1 MCEPDRYND
10 HFSTTVVSKIRG
22 SRLVVRGYSLHG
34 RTWAELLVFQG
45 VQTIGDV
52 AILKQ
57 GLYFDGF
64 IQPFDELQITCCIP

>member
-10 HFSTTVVSKIRG
+10 HFSTIVVSKVRG

-34 RTWAELLVFQG
+34 RTWAELVDRVSG
-45 VQTIGDV
+45 RRTIGDV

-57 GLYFDGF
+57 
-64 IQPFDELQITCCIP
+64 ELFLMDSFNHSMNCK